1 MMDSQNL
8 PTQKDNGFVDK
19 LKRIVGRYIGGTSDN
34 SSQIIQTVAAD
45 ESMLPEMKSA
55 AVSVIEK
62 EARRLKN
69 RKRIVEKAASI
80 KSDDE
85 IIPDEKPTDD
95 WMARFFN
102 TVEDITEDTMQ
113 NLWAQILAGEVKRPH
128 SFSLRTLDVLR
139 NMTKEDAE
147 LYVRVINSYC
157 FDGYILT
164 EDQYG
169 ISLEDRITLC
179 EMGLL
184 SPDELTQT
192 ITQTQE
198 VNIQRLNHNYALKL
212 TKNTTGIIEVKFECR
227 TLTKSGRELLQL
239 VDDNGNYDMFAYV
252 ANKFKKAGMTSVTL
266 HKVLNWGVEGTVRYY
281 ILPEK
286 IY

>member
-1 MMDSQNL
+1 MDSQIL
-8 PTQKDNGFVDK
+8 PSQKDNGFIIR
-19 LKRIVGRYIGGTSDN
+19 LKQIVGRYIGATSDN
-34 SSQIIQTVAAD
+34 SSQIIQTAATD

-55 AVSVIEK
+55 AVSIIEK
-62 EARRLKN
+62 EARRLKT

-85 IIPDEKPTDD
+85 NISDEKPTDD
-95 WMARFFN
+95 WMARFFS

-147 LYVRVINSYC
+147 LYVKVINSYC

-169 ISLEDRITLC
+169 ISLEDRITLS

-198 VNIQRLNHNYALKL
+198 VNIQRLNQDYALKL
-212 TKNTTGIIEVKFECR
+212 NKNTTSNIEVKFGCR
-227 TLTKSGRELLQL
+227 TLTKAGRELLQL
-239 VDDNGNYDMFAYV
+239 VDDSRSYDMFAYV
-252 ANKFKKAGMTSVTL
+252 ASKFKKAGMTSVTL
-266 HKVLNWGVEGTVRYY
+266 HKVLKWGEDGTVKYY
-281 ILPEK
+281 IMPEK